1 MRSELN
7 SQTVD
12 DDDGVGGQ
20 CWTKTE
26 NDNIENENKIH
37 RNEDETGNGIIIKPE
52 NECNKNEDR
61 IDLRSRSKRRRPVSS
76 VTPDLELTDSSSIS
90 DDVTFVPYS
99 SRSARS
105 RSGRSSTSSGTTH
118 SSVSRT
124 RRKPVLNARERNIR
138 RLESNERERMRMH
151 SLNDAFQSLRE
162 VIPHVKKE
170 RRLSKIE
177 TLTLA
182 KNYILALTSVICDI
196 RGDNKLMQSGRTE
209 TTVVTSSNQ
218 DPKNDLYDF
227 QG

>member
-1 MRSELN
+1 MRSEPS
-7 SQTVD
+7 SQNIVDVGVVGCWTRSENETLELHQTKLHRND
-12 DDDGVGGQ
+12 DDSGNNLQHGVTADDD
-20 CWTKTE
+20 CKK
-26 NDNIENENKIH
+26 NDDCIE
-37 RNEDETGNGIIIKPE
+37 
-52 NECNKNEDR
+52 
-61 IDLRSRSKRRRPVSS
+61 LRSRSKRRRPVTS
-76 VTPDLELTDSSSIS
+76 VTPDQELTDSSSIS
-90 DDVTFVPYS
+90 DDITYVPYS

-105 RSGRSSTSSGTTH
+105 RSGESSTSSGTTH
-118 SSVSRT
+118 SNGTRT

-182 KNYILALTSVICDI
+182 KNYILALTNVICDI
-196 RGDNKLMQSGRTE
+196 RGDNKLMQSRNEAAVPTDNHDG
-209 TTVVTSSNQ
+209 NQ
-218 DPKNDLYDF
+218 LFDF